1 MFSKVF
7 SRFSFR
13 AGAKRPSNVA
23 TEEEAPQEKVSR
35 CELDEDDEENLELPE
50 ELLAHLKKYSTKH
63 FSDKVIKEKI
73 LDLVPIPKNA
83 PKPPEMDLY
92 IKDLVNESVF
102 KPRITRLDSFLVNVQ
117 HSIRSILGPVSHLWV
132 AVNEE
137 RETKKREDQDLT
149 GEEKEATQ
157 EELQRLEDVV
167 KTLDTVVTLVGQ
179 AIQRTSY
186 YRRFM
191 ILDTLITD
199 NKTAKSMLSDWE
211 KTISD
216 NDSNSLFGNKFE
228 EELCRSAKTKKKTK
242 EVLKGLMS
250 PNTPAKQK
258 PFQKGPRPS
267 FSSRGGRGQ
276 SSGFQQRPSSFWPRF
291 PSRGNFNNNNNF
303 RGGRGRGGRGRG
315 GFNSF
320 G

>member
-73 LDLVPIPKNA
+73 LDLVPIPKNV

-149 GEEKEATQ
+149 S
-157 EELQRLEDVV
+157 EDQ
-167 KTLDTVVTLVGQ
+167 D
-179 AIQRTSY
+179 
-186 YRRFM
+186 
-191 ILDTLITD
+191 
-199 NKTAKSMLSDWE
+199 
-211 KTISD
+211 
-216 NDSNSLFGNKFE
+216 
-228 EELCRSAKTKKKTK
+228 
-242 EVLKGLMS
+242 
-250 PNTPAKQK
+250 
-258 PFQKGPRPS
+258 
-267 FSSRGGRGQ
+267 
-276 SSGFQQRPSSFWPRF
+276 
-291 PSRGNFNNNNNF
+291 
-303 RGGRGRGGRGRG
+303 
-315 GFNSF
+315 
-320 G
+320 